1 MRDEQKNATQPAAA
15 QREPKAAQRE
25 TKTAQR
31 RPASGKPI
39 RKRIME
45 AADRPLR
52 PGTLAGVI
60 TLLLVLAFLVGAV
73 VGIGTIGTLRL
84 SELLQR
90 LLWDRLRDALPTA
103 LLQRISPVALGV
115 AGGALIGLAAQRF
128 GYSLDT
134 LGQVIAK
141 AKATGTYRLPS
152 IGKSLVLFLL
162 PIAFGGAVGPEAGVC
177 GFVTAGVYAG
187 IHALRRSG
195 LAAVRNP
202 DHALS
207 AAIRSLTGAQG
218 PVSQGAER
226 HPFTYAYS
234 RPASGVLWVVAAA
247 GFVLG
252 IMGFVTCFGTAG
264 SLPRFAPIDY
274 LSASTRDWM
283 WALAALVIGYA
294 LAQFSLLCHAVSG
307 TIATAIGEQRH
318 VTRAVIA
325 GAFLGLLAIGLPDVL
340 FSGQT
345 GTVALLGSWQRST
358 ALFLALTC
366 VAKLAATAVCVAGG
380 WIGGEFFP
388 MIFCGVSAGYA
399 LSLATGCDPTIAV
412 ACTTAALVSACTRKP
427 VLTIVVLALCFPP
440 TTLPLVAV
448 CAALA
453 AKAPGLRR

>member
-1 MRDEQKNATQPAAA
+1 MRDERKNATQPAAA
-15 QREPKAAQRE
+15 QREPKAAQH
-25 TKTAQR
+25 

-60 TLLLVLAFLVGAV
+60 ALLLVLAFLVGAV

-90 LLWDRLRDALPTA
+90 LLWDRLRDALPSA
-103 LLQRISPVALGV
+103 LLRQISPVALGV
-115 AGGALIGLAAQRF
+115 AGGALIGLATQRF

-207 AAIRSLTGAQG
+207 AAIHSLTGARG
-218 PVSQGAER
+218 VVSQNHASGR
-226 HPFTYAYS
+226 PVIDAYS

-264 SLPRFAPIDY
+264 SLPRFTPIDY
-274 LSASTRDWM
+274 LSTSTRDWM

-294 LAQFSLLCHAVSG
+294 LAQFSLLCHAVSS

-318 VTRAVIA
+318 VTRAMIA

-366 VAKLAATAVCVAGG
+366 VAKLAATAACVAGG

-399 LSLATGCDPTIAV
+399 LALATGCDPMIAV

-427 VLTIVVLALCFPP
+427 MLTIVVLALCFPP

-453 AKAPGLRR
+453 AKTPGLRR